1 MTNAFPGYN
10 APRRAVCVLT
20 WRVLALFCF
29 VAPALLTTPAKAQNW
44 GWIGGTVVE
53 ADTGEPVAGATILIS
68 GTNFGTAADGEGVFR
83 FRLPAGRYQVVA
95 SSVGFATAADS
106 AVVSRDV
113 VTELAFR
120 LATSTTDMEG
130 VTVEDDAPRVEVGVY
145 EIEPKDIQRIPG
157 PFKDALRA
165 LKVVPGVA
173 SSNEMSYQY
182 SVRGGGYNENL
193 IFVDGFEVFLPFRP
207 RQGEQE
213 GLSLLNPEM
222 AEHITF
228 YTGGF
233 PARYG
238 GKLSSALEVDYR
250 KPESERL
257 HGAAYVS
264 MLDGGVRAS
273 SSLFDNRVGW
283 VASFRK
289 AQARRFFQTQD
300 LKGDYQP
307 DFTDAQAAIE
317 IRPAEAVHINVLGMI
332 ADHEFVLDPNSRRT
346 FFGTLSQN
354 SEIAPSNL
362 KALFTEYDDDNIQQ
376 DGFLTRFLGAGV
388 TNRWT
393 GRLSSRHDVSYFD
406 THETEFIRL
415 SGTATLFLVDPGS
428 ADPDTGEGLFDVGP
442 SRMEDL
448 ADNEVRVTT
457 WTGQSRWIV
466 SMRQHV
472 AEVGGY
478 ARRLDFDD
486 RIDESTVT
494 SGQDLDGD
502 PIRIKTDS
510 LFDSA
515 SLSTSQLGFYVQDQ
529 WDVIESAP
537 GTFEVSA
544 GIRTDYYDLT
554 GEWTVSPRVNAR
566 YRYNERLNLLGSTG
580 IYYQS
585 PTYRELRGKPETGE
599 SILGAINTDL
609 KSQRSVQVVAGAEYF
624 FPVKRF
630 TLRAEAYYKDLS
642 NVISYDVENVRVKYS
657 GENDASA
664 RTYGLDAQLRG
675 EFVPGLE
682 SWVNYGFMS
691 SREDFLP
698 GFEDEHTTGSIPR
711 PTDQRH
717 TISMFLQDYIPN
729 DPRWRLHLRALYGSA
744 LPYTPPIPGERI
756 GNLLV
761 QAPGDRHSARY
772 PRYFRFDVG
781 ATFEMPLTSSTNA
794 PIQLQLTGEI
804 LNLFNM
810 VNTVSYYWVPDQSG
824 IWNRIPSRLT
834 PRTINLRLRL
844 EF

>member
-1 MTNAFPGYN
+1 MTDRIA
-10 APRRAVCVLT
+10 
-20 WRVLALFCF
+20 ALSLGVIL
-29 VAPALLTTPAKAQNW
+29 VASLCTPASAQNW
-44 GWIGGTVVE
+44 GWIGGTVVA
-53 ADTGEPVAGATILIS
+53 ADSGEPIAGTTILIG
-68 GTNFGTAADGEGVFR
+68 GTNFGTAADANGAFR
-83 FRLPAGRYQVVA
+83 FRLPAGRYQVIA
-95 SSVGFATAADS
+95 SSVGFATATDS
-106 AVVSRDV
+106 VEVFRNVVSN
-113 VTELAFR
+113 LAFR
-120 LATSTTDMEG
+120 LATSTVDLEA
-130 VTVEDDAPRVEVGVY
+130 VTVEGEAPTVEVGVY
-145 EIEPKDIQRIPG
+145 EIEPKDIERIPG

-222 AEHITF
+222 AERITF

-238 GKLSSALEVDYR
+238 GKLSSALEVEYR
-250 KPESERL
+250 KPENERL
-257 HGAAYVS
+257 HGAAYIS

-273 SSLFDNRVGW
+273 SSLLNNRVGW
-283 VASFRK
+283 IASFRK

-307 DFTDAQAAIE
+307 DYMDVQGAIE
-317 IRPAEAVHINVLGMI
+317 IRPAESVDINILGMM

-354 SEIAPSNL
+354 SEIAPSNM
-362 KALFTEYDDDNIQQ
+362 KALFTEYDANNIQR
-376 DGFLTRFLGAGV
+376 DGFRTQFLGVGV

-406 THETEFIRL
+406 TRETEFIRL

-428 ADPDTGEGLFDVGP
+428 ADPETGEGLFDVGP

-448 ADNEVRVTT
+448 ADNEVRVSTT
-457 WTGQSRWIV
+457 TGQSAWTLAL
-466 SMRQHV
+466 RQHV

-478 ARRLDFDD
+478 YRLLDFDD
-486 RIDESTVT
+486 RIDESTIT
-494 SGQDLDGD
+494 SGQGLDGE
-502 PIRIKTDS
+502 PVRIKTDS

-515 SLSTSQLGFYVQDQ
+515 SLSTSQFGFYAQDR
-529 WDVIESAP
+529 WDVMASEP
-537 GTFEVSA
+537 GKFEVSA
-544 GIRTDYYDLT
+544 GVRADYYDLT
-554 GEWTVSPRVNAR
+554 SEWTFSPRVNAR
-566 YRYNERLNLLGSTG
+566 YRYSERLNLLGSTG

-609 KSQRSVQVVAGAEYF
+609 ASQRSIQVVGGGEYF

-630 TLRAEAYYKDLS
+630 TLRAEAYYKHLT

-657 GENDASA
+657 GENDAKA
-664 RTYGLDAQLRG
+664 RTYGLDIQLRG

-682 SWVNYGFMS
+682 SWVNYGFMN

-698 GFEDEHTTGSIPR
+698 EFEDEHTTGSIPR

-717 TISMFLQDYIPN
+717 TISMFIQDYIPN
-729 DPRWRLHLRALYGSA
+729 DPRWRLHMRALYGSA
-744 LPYTPPIPGERI
+744 LPYTPPIPGEQV

-781 ATFEMPLTSSTNA
+781 ATFEMPLTSSTQN
-794 PIQLQLTGEI
+794 PIQMQLTGEI

-810 VNTVSYYWVPDQSG
+810 VNTVSYYWVPDQTG